1 MAETYLLNKLNSVEQ
16 TFNELT
22 RKLADPD
29 IATDPG
35 EFQRV
40 AKARSSL
47 EEVVSTYEIWKTV
60 QNDLVGARQILRES
74 ASDQE
79 LQEMAILEVNELEQ
93 KLEELET
100 RLKILLL
107 PSDPND
113 DKNIMLE
120 IRAGTGGDEASIWA
134 GDLVRMYS
142 RYAETQGWRV
152 KLVSESLADM
162 GGFKEAIL
170 EIQGDRVYSQLKFE
184 AGVHRVQRVP
194 VTEASGRVHTSTST
208 VAIMPEV
215 DDVEI
220 HIDPKDIEL
229 TTARSGGA
237 GGQNVNKVETAVDLF
252 HKPTGIR
259 IFCTEERSQLQ
270 NRERAMQILR
280 AKLYEM
286 KLREQ
291 QEAVTSMRR
300 SQVGT
305 GSRSEKIRTY
315 NYKDNRVT
323 DHRLGQNFSLAPV
336 LEGDLETLIQTC
348 ISQDQQERLA
358 QLAAESSEQASVVG

>member
-1 MAETYLLNKLNSVEQ
+1 MAKS
-16 TFNELT
+16 
-22 RKLADPD
+22 
-29 IATDPG
+29 
-35 EFQRV
+35 
-40 AKARSSL
+40 RSSL
-47 EEVVSTYEIWKTV
+47 EEVVNTYETWKTA
-60 QNDLVGARQILRES
+60 QEELAGARQVLKEA
-74 ASDQE
+74 ASDPE
-79 LQEMAILEVNELEQ
+79 LHEMAALEVADLEAQ
-93 KLEELET
+93 CEQLEA
-100 RLKILLL
+100 RLKVLLL
-107 PSDPND
+107 PRDPND

-142 RYAETQGWRV
+142 RYAETQNWKV
-152 KLVSESLADM
+152 KLVSESLAEM
-162 GGFKEAIL
+162 GGFKEAML
-170 EIQGDRVYSQLKFE
+170 EIQGDQVYSKLKFE

-194 VTEASGRVHTSTST
+194 LTEAGGRVHTSTAT
-208 VAIMPEV
+208 VAVMPEV

-220 HIDPKDIEL
+220 HIDPKDIEM

-237 GGQNVNKVETAVDLF
+237 GGQNVNKVETAADLF

-270 NRERAMQILR
+270 NKERAMQILR

-323 DHRLGQNFSLAPV
+323 DHRLNQNYSLNPI
-336 LEGDLETLIQTC
+336 LEGDLEPVIQNC

-358 QLAAESSEQASVVG
+358 ELATSGAGG

>member
-1 MAETYLLNKLNSVEQ
+1 MAEQYLLEKLQSVEQ

-22 RKLADPD
+22 RRLADPD
-29 IATDPG
+29 TARNPE
-35 EFQRV
+35 EFQEV
-40 AKARSSL
+40 AKARSGL
-47 EEVVSTYEIWKTV
+47 EEVVNTYETWKTA
-60 QNDLVGARQILRES
+60 QEELTGAREIAKES
-74 ASDQE
+74 QSDPE
-79 LQEMAILEVNELEQ
+79 MHEMAALEVKELEHQ
-93 KLEELET
+93 IEELET
-100 RLKILLL
+100 RLKVLLL
-107 PSDPND
+107 PRDPND

-142 RYAETQGWRV
+142 RYADTQGWKV
-152 KLVSESLADM
+152 KLLSESLAEM
-162 GGFKEAIL
+162 GGSKEAVL
-170 EIQGDRVYSQLKFE
+170 EIKGDSVYSKLKFE

-194 VTEASGRVHTSTST
+194 LTESGGRVHTSTAT
-208 VAIMPEV
+208 VAVMPEV

-220 HIDPKDIEL
+220 HIDPKDYEMS
-229 TTARSGGA
+229 TARSGGA
-237 GGQNVNKVETAVDLF
+237 GGQNVNKVETAADLY

-270 NRERAMQILR
+270 NKERALQILR

-291 QEAVTSMRR
+291 QEAVTDLRR

-315 NYKDNRVT
+315 NYKDNRAT
-323 DHRLGQNFSLAPV
+323 DHRLGENYSLNPV
-336 LEGDLETLIQTC
+336 LEGDLDPIVQSC

-358 QLAAESSEQASVVG
+358 ELAASVNN

>member
-1 MAETYLLNKLNSVEQ
+1 MAEAYLLEKLKSVEQ

-22 RKLADPD
+22 RRLADPD
-29 IATDPG
+29 VATNPG

-40 AKARSSL
+40 AKARSAL
-47 EEVVSTYEIWKTV
+47 EETVNTFENWKKA
-60 QNDLVGARQILRES
+60 QEDLTGARQILKE
-74 ASDQE
+74 ASGDPE
-79 LQEMAILEVNELEQ
+79 LREMAALEVDELETT
-93 KLEELET
+93 LETLET

-107 PSDPND
+107 PRDPND
-113 DKNIMLE
+113 EKNIMLE
-120 IRAGTGGDEASIWA
+120 IRAGAGGDEASIWA

-142 RYAETQGWRV
+142 RYAESQGWRV
-152 KLVSESLADM
+152 KLVSESLAEM
-162 GGFKEAIL
+162 GGFKQAIL
-170 EIQGDRVYSQLKFE
+170 EIQGEQVYSKLKFE

-194 VTEASGRVHTSTST
+194 VTEAGGRVHTSTAT
-208 VAIMPEV
+208 VAVMPEV
-215 DDVEI
+215 DEVEVE
-220 HIDPKDIEL
+220 IDPKDIEL

-280 AKLYEM
+280 AKLYEI

-291 QEAVTSMRR
+291 YEAVTSMRR

-305 GSRSEKIRTY
+305 GDRSEKIRTY

-323 DHRLGQNFSLAPV
+323 DHRLGQNFALAPI
-336 LEGDLETLIQTC
+336 LEGDIDTLIQSC

-358 QLAAESSEQASVVG
+358 ELANSTSPVSI

>member
-1 MAETYLLNKLNSVEQ
+1 MAETYLLEKLKSVEQ

-22 RKLADPD
+22 RRLADPD
-29 IATDPG
+29 TAKNPD
-35 EFQRV
+35 EYQKV

-47 EEVVSTYEIWKTV
+47 EEVVNTYDNWKTASEE
-60 QNDLVGARQILRES
+60 LVGARQILKES
-74 ASDQE
+74 QGDPE
-79 LQEMAILEVNELEQ
+79 LQEMAALEVDELEEKIAQ
-93 KLEELET
+93 LET

-107 PSDPND
+107 PRDPND

-142 RYAETQGWRV
+142 RYADSQKWRV
-152 KLVSESLADM
+152 KLVSESLAEM

-170 EIQGDRVYSQLKFE
+170 EIQGDSVYSKLKFE

-194 VTEASGRVHTSTST
+194 VTEAGGRVHTSTAT

-215 DDVEI
+215 DDVEV
-220 HIDPKDIEL
+220 HIDPKDIEMS
-229 TTARSGGA
+229 TARSGGA
-237 GGQNVNKVETAVDLF
+237 GGQNVNKVETAVDLI

-270 NRERAMQILR
+270 NKERAMQILR

-305 GSRSEKIRTY
+305 GSRSEKIRTF

-323 DHRLGQNFSLAPV
+323 DHRLNQNYSLNGV
-336 LEGDLETLIQTC
+336 LEGDLEPIIQAC

-358 QLAAESSEQASVVG
+358 ELAASITNS

>member
-1 MAETYLLNKLNSVEQ
+1 MAEAYLLEKLKSVEQ

-22 RKLADPD
+22 RRLADPD
-29 IATDPG
+29 TAQNPDEYQQI
-35 EFQRV
+35 
-40 AKARSSL
+40 AKARSGL
-47 EEVVSTYEIWKTV
+47 EEVVNTYETWKTA
-60 QNDLVGARQILRES
+60 QEELVGAREVLKES
-74 ASDQE
+74 QGDAE
-79 LQEMAILEVNELEQ
+79 LQEMAALEVQELEQ
-93 KLEELET
+93 QIEELEV

-107 PSDPND
+107 PRDPND

-142 RYAETQGWRV
+142 KYADSQGWRV
-152 KLVSESLADM
+152 KLVSESLAEM

-170 EIQGDRVYSQLKFE
+170 EIQGDSVYSKLKFE

-194 VTEASGRVHTSTST
+194 VTEAGGRVHTSTAT
-208 VAIMPEV
+208 VAVMPEV

-220 HIDPKDIEL
+220 HIDPKDIEMS
-229 TTARSGGA
+229 TARSGGA
-237 GGQNVNKVETAVDLF
+237 GGQNVNKVETAADLY

-270 NRERAMQILR
+270 NKERALQILR

-305 GSRSEKIRTY
+305 GARSEKIRTY
-315 NYKDNRVT
+315 NYKDNRAT
-323 DHRLGQNFSLAPV
+323 DHRLNQNFSLAPV
-336 LEGDLETLIQTC
+336 LEGNIEDMIQSC

-358 QLAAESSEQASVVG
+358 ELAASASN

>member
-1 MAETYLLNKLNSVEQ
+1 MAETYLLEKLKSVEQ
-16 TFNELT
+16 TFHELT
-22 RKLADPD
+22 RRLGDPD
-29 IATDPG
+29 TAKNPDEYQKI
-35 EFQRV
+35 

-47 EEVVSTYEIWKTV
+47 EEVVDTYDTWKISSEE
-60 QNDLVGARQILRES
+60 LVGARQILKE
-74 ASDQE
+74 AQSDPE
-79 LQEMAILEVNELEQ
+79 LHEMAALEVQELEQ
-93 KLEELET
+93 KIEYLET
-100 RLKILLL
+100 RLKVLLL
-107 PSDPND
+107 PRDPND

-142 RYAETQGWRV
+142 RYADSQNWKV
-152 KLVSESLADM
+152 KLLSESLAEM

-170 EIQGDRVYSQLKFE
+170 EIQGDSVYSKLKFE

-194 VTEASGRVHTSTST
+194 VTEAGGRVHTSTAT

-220 HIDPKDIEL
+220 HIDPKDIEM

-237 GGQNVNKVETAVDLF
+237 GGQNVNKVETAVDLM

-270 NRERAMQILR
+270 NKERAMQILR
-280 AKLYEM
+280 AKLYEI

-305 GSRSEKIRTY
+305 GSRSEKIRTF
-315 NYKDNRVT
+315 NYKDSRVT
-323 DHRLGQNFSLAPV
+323 DHRLNQNYSLSGV
-336 LEGDLETLIQTC
+336 LEGDLETIIQSC

-358 QLAAESSEQASVVG
+358 ELAASVASS

>member
-1 MAETYLLNKLNSVEQ
+1 MAETYLLEKLKSVEQ
-16 TFNELT
+16 TFHELT
-22 RKLADPD
+22 RRLGDPD
-29 IATDPG
+29 TAKNPD
-35 EFQRV
+35 EYQKV

-47 EEVVSTYEIWKTV
+47 EEVVNTYETWKTSSEE
-60 QNDLVGARQILRES
+60 LVGARQILKE
-74 ASDQE
+74 AQSDPELHEMAALEVQE
-79 LQEMAILEVNELEQ
+79 LDQKIEYLEN
-93 KLEELET
+93 
-100 RLKILLL
+100 RLKVLLL
-107 PSDPND
+107 PRDPND

-142 RYAETQGWRV
+142 RYADTQRWKV
-152 KLVSESLADM
+152 KLLSESLAEM

-170 EIQGDRVYSQLKFE
+170 EIQGDSVYSKLKFE

-194 VTEASGRVHTSTST
+194 VTEAGGRVHTSTAT

-220 HIDPKDIEL
+220 HIDPKDIEM

-237 GGQNVNKVETAVDLF
+237 GGQNVNKVETAVDLM

-270 NRERAMQILR
+270 NKERAMQILR
-280 AKLYEM
+280 AKLYEI

-300 SQVGT
+300 LQVGT
-305 GSRSEKIRTY
+305 GSRSEKIRTF

-323 DHRLGQNFSLAPV
+323 DHRLNHNYPLNGV
-336 LEGDLETLIQTC
+336 LEGDLETIIQSC

-358 QLAAESSEQASVVG
+358 ELAASITSS

>member
-1 MAETYLLNKLNSVEQ
+1 MAETYLLEKLKSVEQ

-22 RKLADPD
+22 RRLADPD
-29 IATDPG
+29 TAKNPDEYQKIA
-35 EFQRV
+35 
-40 AKARSSL
+40 KSRSSL
-47 EEVVSTYEIWKTV
+47 EEVVNSYETWKTA
-60 QNDLVGARQILRES
+60 QEELIGARQILKE
-74 ASDQE
+74 ANGDPE
-79 LQEMAILEVNELEQ
+79 LQEMAALEVSELEE
-93 KLEELET
+93 KIEYLES

-107 PSDPND
+107 PRDPND

-134 GDLVRMYS
+134 GDLLRMYS
-142 RYAETQGWRV
+142 RYADTQGWRV
-152 KLVSESLADM
+152 KLVSESLGEM
-162 GGFKEAIL
+162 GGFKEVIL
-170 EIQGDRVYSQLKFE
+170 EIQGDSVYSKLKFE

-194 VTEASGRVHTSTST
+194 ATEAGGRVHTSTAT

-220 HIDPKDIEL
+220 HIDPKDIEM

-237 GGQNVNKVETAVDLF
+237 GGQNVNKVETAVDLM

-270 NRERAMQILR
+270 NKERAMQILR
-280 AKLYEM
+280 AKLYEI

-323 DHRLGQNFSLAPV
+323 DHRLGQNYSLNPV
-336 LEGDLETLIQTC
+336 LEGDLETVIQSC

-358 QLAAESSEQASVVG
+358 ELAASGVAG